1 MNSISSSASAASRR
15 CPRGQGGAGAHA
27 GESARYWRAARGA
40 ILRYVAQAT
49 DRGGLQLGCGHHA
62 PSGWLAT
69 DLDPRLARGAIH
81 LDVTERFPFPDGA
94 FERVHSEHLIEHVS
108 LASGR
113 AMLGECARVLVRG
126 GRIRIA
132 TPDLARLAGL
142 VANRGDSREGEAY
155 VAWIPA
161 AFPSAGLEA
170 RPADVLNHAM
180 RAWGHVFLYDEPTL
194 RAELERAGFR
204 DVRRHPMNQS
214 DDPGMSGE
222 THALTVGRRAERGGR
237 PWCWRPSGADVSI
250 TLTGAGTG
258 PR

>member
-1 MNSISSSASAASRR
+1 MDSELVERIRRQPALFHAAKVVQALVHGSQRTFWRTTRGGVIRR
-15 CPRGQGGAGAHA
+15 YLERSYGPR
-27 GESARYWRAARGA
+27 
-40 ILRYVAQAT
+40 
-49 DRGGLQLGCGHHA
+49 GLQLGCGHHA
-62 PSGWLAT
+62 PPGWLAT

-94 FERVHSEHLIEHVS
+94 FARVHSEHLIEHVS

-113 AMLGECARVLVRG
+113 AMLAECARVLVHG

-161 AFPSAGLEA
+161 AFPSARLEA

-194 RAELERAGFR
+194 RAELDRAGFS
-204 DVRRHPMNQS
+204 DVRRYPMNES
-214 DDPGMSGE
+214 DDPGMNGLE
-222 THALTVGRRAERGGR
+222 THALTVGGEPNVAWETLVLEAVRA
-237 PWCWRPSGADVSI
+237 
-250 TLTGAGTG
+250 
-258 PR
+258 